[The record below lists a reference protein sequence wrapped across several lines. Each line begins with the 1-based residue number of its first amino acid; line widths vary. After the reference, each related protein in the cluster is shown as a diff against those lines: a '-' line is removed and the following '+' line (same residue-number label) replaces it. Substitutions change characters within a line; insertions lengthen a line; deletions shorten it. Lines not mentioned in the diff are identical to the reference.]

1 MNLDMDDLKHC
12 HKVLASDIEECQM
25 LFGSDNVI
33 EGRHARIQKRIE
45 QDKLV
50 MDRIERI
57 LGYKPEYAFKLSNEH
72 NELH

>member
-33 EGRHARIQKRIE
+33 EGRHVRIQKRIE
-45 QDKLV
+45 QDRLV

-57 LGYKPEYAFKLSNEH
+57 LGYKPEYAQESSGENG
-72 NELH
+72 LH